1 VTARRGLIV
10 SLIGAVLAAAFPS
23 RAQTGRLRHIGWLS
37 GSPVAPSPVWD
48 AFVEGMRELGWIEGR
63 DYTVYNLA
71 YGGDR
76 GRLAAFAAELVERK
90 VDLIIAGGSPQAA
103 AAKAATT
110 TIPIVFFYVGDPVGS
125 AFVASL
131 ARPGGNATGTGGL
144 GEGLHAKQFELLR
157 QVVPKATR
165 IAKLY
170 HPEFAFHAAAGAE
183 VEAAARAL
191 GVTLVPIELRSP
203 DDIDAAFARL
213 SRDPVDALHFFGQP
227 FLFAHGARI
236 AQLAIE
242 RRLPAVIPFHE
253 VVRSGLLMAYAS
265 RLVDDVRRTP
275 YFVDRILK
283 GAKPADLPVEQPRR
297 FYLTIN
303 LKTARAIGVTIPQ
316 SLRLHA
322 DEVIE

>member
-1 VTARRGLIV
+1 MNARRSLIV
-10 SLIGAVLAAAFPS
+10 SLTGAVLAAAFPS

-63 DYTVYNLA
+63 DYTVQNLA
-71 YGGDR
+71 YGGDS

-90 VDLIIAGGSPQAA
+90 VDLIIASGSPQAA

-125 AFVASL
+125 GFVASL

-157 QVVPKATR
+157 QVVPKARR
-165 IAKLY
+165 IALY
-170 HPEFAFHAAAGAE
+170 HLEFAFHAAAGAE
-183 VEAAARAL
+183 VEAAAREL

-203 DDIDAAFARL
+203 DDSEPAFARL
-213 SRDPVDALHFFGQP
+213 ARDPVDALHFFGQP
-227 FLFAHGARI
+227 FLFAHGGRVAG
-236 AQLAIE
+236 LAIE

-253 VVRSGLLMAYAS
+253 VVRNGLLMAYAS
-265 RLVDDVRRTP
+265 RLIDDVRRRP

-283 GAKPADLPVEQPRR
+283 GPKPADLPVEQPRR

-303 LKTARAIGVTIPQ
+303 PKTARAIGVTIPP
-316 SLRLHA
+316 SLLLRA